1 MLFCIFNGLLLV
13 YMKAQK
19 KVCKGVH
26 QTDSQG
32 EKEGLG
38 VCLTETCFY
47 LYCSYIFFK

>member
-13 YMKAQK
+13 YVKAQK

-32 EKEGLG
+32 KRRDW
-38 VCLTETCFY
+38 VCA
-47 LYCSYIFFK
+47 